1 MPLPTH
7 SRPSE
12 PVEES
17 KVNSELQ
24 RFDETREAL
33 LSALGARDWG
43 AIGRLDESC
52 RGLIDEMLKAPEL
65 DEAVVKARL
74 EDLLHVYRELLD
86 VTMGERQAIADEMT
100 QINQAKNAS
109 KVYHL
114 FS

>member
-1 MPLPTH
+1 
-7 SRPSE
+7 
-12 PVEES
+12 VEES

-33 LSALGARDWG
+33 LAALGARLGCDR
-43 AIGRLDESC
+43 RLDESC
-52 RGLIDEMLKAPEL
+52 RAYRRHAQGAGAGRSGGQGALEGLLQ
-65 DEAVVKARL
+65 
-74 EDLLHVYRELLD
+74 VYRELLD